1 MSAKV
6 ISADSHVQIS
16 HEAIKAHLASKYHE
30 AYDEAVTEYDRRTF
44 RDSPTGQVNAGHM
57 DVQKTL
63 AQTHTHPAAGRAG
76 HSDAVER
83 LQDMDTDRVD
93 VEVLYCEVSAFRYL
107 YDLKSGA
114 REATRAFNDTLQDF
128 AATDPKRLVL
138 SYQIPIHDIHDAVA
152 EVKRVIGIGAH
163 SLQLPVFPA
172 QLGYPDYYH
181 ERYEPLFSVIEE
193 SGLPICCH
201 IGLNA
206 ALDDVARRDPTP
218 NKAIMVSMS
227 GLSSSEAFGM
237 WIMTGVLAKFP
248 RLKVVMVEAGL
259 GWVASWVEKADD
271 MVTRRGYKFP
281 ELEELPSTYFH
292 RQMFLTFID
301 EPLAIECLRY
311 RLGVENIMWSS
322 DYPHPVSSWPNS
334 EAIISKQFR
343 DVPVDEKELIISGN
357 AERVWNL

>member
-1 MSAKV
+1 MSTKV

-138 SYQIPIHDIHDAVA
+138 SYQIPIHDIDDAVA

-172 QLGYPDYYH
+172 QLGIRTTTTNGTAVVLGHRGVRPTDLLSYRA
-181 ERYEPLFSVIEE
+181 ER
-193 SGLPICCH
+193 
-201 IGLNA
+201 
-206 ALDDVARRDPTP
+206 
-218 NKAIMVSMS
+218 
-227 GLSSSEAFGM
+227 
-237 WIMTGVLAKFP
+237 
-248 RLKVVMVEAGL
+248 
-259 GWVASWVEKADD
+259 
-271 MVTRRGYKFP
+271 
-281 ELEELPSTYFH
+281 
-292 RQMFLTFID
+292 
-301 EPLAIECLRY
+301 
-311 RLGVENIMWSS
+311 RLGRRRPEGS
-322 DYPHPVSSWPNS
+322 DAEQSHYGL
-334 EAIISKQFR
+334 
-343 DVPVDEKELIISGN
+343 DE
-357 AERVWNL
+357 RP